1 MPEPSEIIRIV
12 IVDDHPMFR
21 RGMADALAERPHL
34 SVVAEA
40 GDGQEALALI
50 DLHTPD
56 VVVTDVDM
64 PGMNGFDLAETLLKK
79 NPDLKIAVLTMHRE
93 ERLFRRAID
102 IGVLAYIVK
111 DEPVDSVVEGITSAS
126 RGVFYLSPSLAG
138 LVVERS
144 QKSSRLKKETPGLS
158 SLTPAELGVLR
169 LVARNRMSKEIADE
183 LGIATRTV
191 GTHRNNIAK
200 KLGLTG
206 KMPLLNW
213 ALLNQRA
220 ILELEK

>member
-1 MPEPSEIIRIV
+1 MPESSEIIRII

-40 GDGQEALALI
+40 GDGIEALALI
-50 DLHTPD
+50 EKHAPD

-64 PGMNGFDLAETLLKK
+64 PGMNGFDLVETLLKQ
-79 NPDLKIAVLTMHRE
+79 NPELKIAILTMHRE
-93 ERLFRRAID
+93 ERLFQRAMD

-111 DEPVDSVVEGITSAS
+111 DEPVDGVVEGINSAS
-126 RGVFYLSPSLAG
+126 RRKFYLSPSLAG
-138 LVVERS
+138 LVVERR
-144 QKSSRLKKETPGLS
+144 QKSSRLKKEVPGLDT
-158 SLTPAELGVLR
+158 LTPSERAILF

-183 LGIATRTV
+183 LGISPRTV

-200 KLGLTG
+200 KLDLTD

-213 ALLNQRA
+213 ALLHQRE
-220 ILELEK
+220 ILELDQ